1 MLRLSKKAEYAL
13 MALKDLASRPAA
25 EAASAR
31 DIAER
36 YGIPVEVLAKVLQRL
51 AKQHL
56 LVSQHGTRG
65 GYLLARPASRISV
78 GDAIA
83 AIDGPVTVTVC
94 SSADDDC
101 DQYATCNIRDPLWRV
116 KDQIGG
122 RGAGAGAAAAL
133 GMLLPPCAP
142 APQRQ
147 GGWWGATPRPRRGW
161 APRAERGEARMRLGT
176 LLLSLLIALM
186 LWGMA
191 HGTAGHGT
199 ATCLL
204 QQARHGRARH
214 ATA

>member
-101 DQYATCNIRDPLWRV
+101 DQYATCNIRDPLWRIR
-116 KDQIGG
+116 DQIVN
-122 RGAGAGAAAAL
+122 ALTSYTLQAFAADEPPVVPISMSRRSSDQAA
-133 GMLLPPCAP
+133 PPAQVP
-142 APQRQ
+142 VASR
-147 GGWWGATPRPRRGW
+147 
-161 APRAERGEARMRLGT
+161 
-176 LLLSLLIALM
+176 
-186 LWGMA
+186 
-191 HGTAGHGT
+191 
-199 ATCLL
+199 
-204 QQARHGRARH
+204 
-214 ATA
+214 